1 MQTVSSLKSLI
12 LFDQNRSDSN
22 VFSLDG
28 VDDVRLFCKPHY
40 ENLFSGLAEEL
51 KTKQY
56 TSFVKLWHKLC
67 DSECEALRG
76 RLAAALPDKNRDG
89 ADRVTAKFRGNCG
102 EIFAEAF
109 FLNGLASE
117 YVDGSTYRPVDPT
130 NERFIDADVKS
141 AADGLPM
148 GVQVKNY
155 ASALVK
161 GEIFNKAAAE
171 DMFRLRIDGIVRPE
185 DFAAYLST
193 PRQIIFSFT
202 SAEKFLIENNSRVVL
217 FLGPDFIDRKKL
229 HGDVSKNVPAR
240 WRMFEQ
246 IAEEIKEVK

>member
-1 MQTVSSLKSLI
+1 MKTVSGEKSLV

-22 VFSLDG
+22 IYNVQNGTDIRLLLKPDYEKAFGDLADG
-28 VDDVRLFCKPHY
+28 
-40 ENLFSGLAEEL
+40 L
-51 KTKQY
+51 KNRQY
-56 TSFVKLWHKLC
+56 TSFVKFWHLVCDERCKGVRTKLC
-67 DSECEALRG
+67 GLV
-76 RLAAALPDKNRDG
+76 P
-89 ADRVTAKFRGNCG
+89 ADCKENAEKVVAKFRGNLG
-102 EIFAEAF
+102 EIMAETF
-109 FLNGLASE
+109 FRNGLASE
-117 YVDGSTYRPVDPT
+117 YVDGSTYVPVDPS
-130 NERFIDADVKS
+130 NERFVDADVKS
-141 AADGLPM
+141 AADGLPV

-155 ASALVK
+155 GNVLVK

-171 DMFRLRIDGIVRPE
+171 DMFRLRIDGMVRPE
-185 DFAAYLST
+185 DVVSYLSS

-202 SAEKFLIENNSRVVL
+202 PAEKFLIENNSKVVL

>member
-28 VDDVRLFCKPHY
+28 VDDIRLFCKLHY

-67 DSECEALRG
+67 DSECRALRD
-76 RLAAALPDKNRDG
+76 RLAAALPDKNKDG

-117 YVDGSTYRPVDPT
+117 YVNGSTYRPVDPT
-130 NERFIDADVKS
+130 NERFVDADVKS
-141 AADGLPM
+141 VIDGLPI

-155 ASALVK
+155 DSVLVK

-171 DMFRLRIDGIVRPE
+171 DMFRLRNDGLVQPK
-185 DFAAYLST
+185 DFVTYLSS

-202 SAEKFLIENNSRVVL
+202 PAEKFLIESNSKIVL

-229 HGDVSKNVPAR
+229 HGDISKNVPAR
-240 WRMFEQ
+240 WRMFEL

>member
-1 MQTVSSLKSLI
+1 MKTISSQKSLI

-22 VFSLDG
+22 IYALDG
-28 VDDVRLFCKPHY
+28 VDDIRLFAKPFY
-40 ENLFSGLAEEL
+40 ESLFAVLAEEL

-56 TSFVKLWHKLC
+56 TSFVKLWRRLC
-67 DSECEALRG
+67 DVKCAEL
-76 RLAAALPDKNRDG
+76 LAKIENLAPKDDAEKV
-89 ADRVTAKFRGNCG
+89 AAKFRGNCG
-102 EIFAEAF
+102 EILAEAF
-109 FLNGLASE
+109 FKGGLVSE
-117 YVDGSTYRPVDPT
+117 YVDGSTYVPVDPS
-130 NERFIDADVKS
+130 NERFVDADVKS
-141 AADGLPM
+141 AADGLPV

-155 ASALVK
+155 GNALVK

-171 DMFRLRIDGIVRPE
+171 DMFRLRVDGIVRPE
-185 DFAAYLST
+185 DVVSYLSS

-202 SAEKFLIENNSRVVL
+202 PAEKFLVENNSRVVL

>member
-1 MQTVSSLKSLI
+1 MKTISSQKSLI

-22 VFSLDG
+22 IYALDG
-28 VDDVRLFCKPHY
+28 VDDIRLFAKPFY
-40 ENLFSGLAEEL
+40 ESLFAVLAEEL

-56 TSFVKLWHKLC
+56 TSFVKLWRRLC
-67 DSECEALRG
+67 DAKCAEL
-76 RLAAALPDKNRDG
+76 LAKIENLAPKDDAEKV
-89 ADRVTAKFRGNCG
+89 AMKFRGNCG
-102 EIFAEAF
+102 EILAEAF
-109 FLNGLASE
+109 FRSGLVSE
-117 YVDGSTYRPVDPT
+117 YVDGSTYVPVDPS
-130 NERFIDADVKS
+130 NERFVDADVKS
-141 AADGLPM
+141 AADGLPV

-155 ASALVK
+155 GNALVK

-171 DMFRLRIDGIVRPE
+171 DTLRLRIDGIVRPE
-185 DFAAYLST
+185 DYGLYLSS

-202 SAEKFLIENNSRVVL
+202 PAEKFLIENNSRAVL

>member
-1 MQTVSSLKSLI
+1 MQTVSGQKSLI

-22 VFSLDG
+22 VYSFDG
-28 VDDVRLFCKPHY
+28 VDDIRLFIKPHY
-40 ENLFSGLAEEL
+40 ENLFVGLAEEL

-67 DSECEALRG
+67 DSECKALRDK
-76 RLAAALPDKNRDG
+76 LAAALPDKNKDG

-117 YVDGSTYRPVDPT
+117 YVNGSTYRPVDPT
-130 NERFIDADVKS
+130 NERFVDADVKS
-141 AADGLPM
+141 VIDGLPM

-155 ASALVK
+155 DSVLVK

-171 DMFRLRIDGIVRPE
+171 DMFRLRNDSLVQPE
-185 DFAAYLST
+185 DFVAYLSS

-202 SAEKFLIENNSRVVL
+202 PAEKFLIESNSKIVL

-240 WRMFEQ
+240 WRMFEL